1 MLPLLRRLERLRGTI
16 PMKRYT
22 CTEYRLEMMLLGLTR
37 KLNDTNLEPQD
48 REKLKQEIQE
58 IERQMGLQEET

>member
-1 MLPLLRRLERLRGTI
+1 MLPLLRRLERLFGTI

-48 REKLKQEIQE
+48 R
-58 IERQMGLQEET
+58 RS